1 MPEYAYTIKCQ
12 SCGKE
17 WHYEQF
23 TCYMQKINAF
33 HCNCGGKLI
42 VIRNGNDGDRSN
54 ADGENADK
62 ENNHQGNARQTII
75 RCK

>member
-1 MPEYAYTIKCQ
+1 MKQYQYTIRCI

-42 VIRNGNDGDRSN
+42 VIDHTAEAEQSDAEAETPSN
-54 ADGENADK
+54 AEDTAL
-62 ENNHQGNARQTII
+62 
-75 RCK
+75 